1 MIYRFRPA
9 GNDIDTC
16 WFDLMFLRPLNDGE
30 EHPEPPRVVK
40 LDVHET
46 YSQVPDMDGPLAV
59 IYEQDTSNL
68 ERQQR
73 GFKSSH
79 KQAESLANYQEV
91 RVRQLHITLDK
102 YLNARDS

>member
-1 MIYRFRPA
+1 
-9 GNDIDTC
+9 
-16 WFDLMFLRPLNDGE
+16 MFLRPLNDGE

-46 YSQVPDMDGPLAV
+46 YSQVPNMDGPLAV

-73 GFKSSH
+73 GFKASA
-79 KQAESLANYQEV
+79 KGAQSLANYQEV

-102 YLNARDS
+102 YLNAAD